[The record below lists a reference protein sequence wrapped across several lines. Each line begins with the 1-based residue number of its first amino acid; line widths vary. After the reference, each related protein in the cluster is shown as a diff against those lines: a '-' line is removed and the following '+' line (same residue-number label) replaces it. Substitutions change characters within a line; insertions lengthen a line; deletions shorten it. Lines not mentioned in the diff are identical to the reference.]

1 MNDLFLVLFAPIIIV
16 LLGAIYQVWRAW
28 LEHKSNIAQDC
39 SHDFDRW
46 AKPYETPHAY
56 VQQRTCKLCGLVQTN
71 QQQKFIA

>member
-1 MNDLFLVLFAPIIIV
+1 MNDLFLVLFAPIVIV

-39 SHDFDRW
+39 DHQFDRW
-46 AKPYETPHAY
+46 NTPHETPHAY
-56 VQQRTCKLCGLVQTN
+56 VQQRACKRCGLVQTN

>member
-28 LEHKSNIAQDC
+28 LEHKSNLDQDC
-39 SHDFDRW
+39 QHDFEGW
-46 AKPYETPHAY
+46 GPMQETPHAY
-56 VQQRTCKLCGLVQTN
+56 VQQRTCKRCGLVQTT